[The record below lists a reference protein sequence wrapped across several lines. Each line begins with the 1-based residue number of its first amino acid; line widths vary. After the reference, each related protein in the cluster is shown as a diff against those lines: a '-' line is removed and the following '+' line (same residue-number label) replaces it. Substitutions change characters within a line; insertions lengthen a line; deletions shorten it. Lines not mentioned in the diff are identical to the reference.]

1 MKIAIIGAGIS
12 GLSTAF
18 YLKQKMPE
26 CSLVIYDPET
36 RPGGTMQ
43 TTNIGGFLF
52 EGGGNGFLTNKPD
65 SLQLVKDSEADHLL
79 MPSSDLARKRFIFH
93 KGEIHRLPESP
104 PLFLKSGLL
113 SLREK
118 FRVAGEYFV
127 KASDSDKDETLQEF
141 GERRVGKGFTDVF
154 LNAMVAGIYATTPDR
169 ISVKAAFPM
178 VVALEKEYG
187 GLFRGMIAKRK
198 KGGGPGGV
206 LTSFRGGVGSFISHL
221 KKTIDADWRLGSPV
235 TGISRDLVGFQV
247 KTAQGSDEFDQVIV
261 CAPAFAAADMLETL
275 DSDLASRLKKI
286 DYSPIAVIGFGYE
299 ELDHPLSGFGLLTT
313 SAAGLPIL
321 GALWDSSIFPDR
333 APDGSKSIRIMIG
346 GQRNPELV
354 ELDDKQLLKVAREGL
369 RKTMN
374 IENEPESVFIKRWPR
389 GIPSYA
395 PGHLDRVASIFEQLA
410 THPGLHLCANAYGG
424 IAMNDCVRNGRELAL
439 RIADATRQG

>member
-12 GLSTAF
+12 GLSIAF
-18 YLKQKMPE
+18 YLKQKLPD

-43 TTNIGGFLF
+43 TVNVGGFLF

-65 SLQLVKDSEADHLL
+65 SLQLVKDSGAQHLL
-79 MPSSDLARKRFIFH
+79 LPSSDLARKRFIFH
-93 KGEIHRLPESP
+93 NNGMHRLPESP

-113 SLREK
+113 TMRQKL
-118 FRVAGEYFV
+118 RVAGEFFV
-127 KASDSDKDETLQEF
+127 AASNSDKDETLQEF
-141 GERRVGKGFTDVF
+141 GYRRVGKGFTDVF
-154 LNAMVAGIYATTPDR
+154 LDAMVAGIYATTPDR
-169 ISVKAAFPM
+169 ISVQAAFPM

-221 KKTIDADWRLGSPV
+221 KKTIDAEWRLGSPV
-235 TGISRDLVGFQV
+235 TGISRDLASFQV
-247 KTAQGSDEFDQVIV
+247 KTEKESEEFDQVIIS
-261 CAPAFAAADMLETL
+261 APAYAAADMLAGMDPELTG
-275 DSDLASRLKKI
+275 RLRKI
-286 DYSPIAVIGFGYE
+286 DYSPIAVVGFGYE
-299 ELDHPLSGFGLLTT
+299 ELEHPLNGFGLLTT

-354 ELDDKQLLKVAREGL
+354 GLDDKQLLKLARDGL
-369 RKTMN
+369 RKTMQ
-374 IENEPESVFIKRWPR
+374 IESEPDSVFIKRWTR

-395 PGHLDRVASIFEQLA
+395 PGHLDRVASIFEQLE

-424 IAMNDCVRNGRELAL
+424 IAMNDCVRNGRELAM
-439 RIADATRQG
+439 RIAHA

>member
-1 MKIAIIGAGIS
+1 MKIAIVGAGIS

-18 YLKQKMPE
+18 YLKQKLPD

-43 TTNIGGFLF
+43 TVNVGGFLF

-65 SLQLVKDSEADHLL
+65 SLQLVKDSGAEHLL
-79 MPSSDLARKRFIFH
+79 LPSSDLARKRFIFH
-93 KGEIHRLPESP
+93 NNGMHRLPESP

-113 SLREK
+113 TLGQK
-118 FRVAGEYFV
+118 LRVAGEFFV
-127 KASDSDKDETLQEF
+127 AASTSDKDETLQEF
-141 GERRVGKGFTDVF
+141 GYRRVGKGFTDVF
-154 LNAMVAGIYATTPDR
+154 LDAMVAGIYATTPDR
-169 ISVKAAFPM
+169 ISVQAAFPM

-221 KKTIDADWRLGSPV
+221 KKTIDAEWQLGCPV
-235 TGISRDLVGFQV
+235 IGISRDMAGFQV
-247 KTAQGSDEFDQVIV
+247 KTEKGSEEFDQVIIS
-261 CAPAFAAADMLETL
+261 APAYAAADMLAGL
-275 DSDLASRLKKI
+275 DPELTGRLQKI
-286 DYSPIAVIGFGYE
+286 DYSPIAVVGFGYE
-299 ELDHPLSGFGLLTT
+299 ELEHPLNGFGLLTT

-354 ELDDKQLLKVAREGL
+354 ALDDKQLLKLAREGL
-369 RKTMN
+369 RKTMQ
-374 IENEPESVFIKRWPR
+374 IDKEPDSIFIKRWTR
-389 GIPSYA
+389 GIPSYS

-439 RIADATRQG
+439 RIADA